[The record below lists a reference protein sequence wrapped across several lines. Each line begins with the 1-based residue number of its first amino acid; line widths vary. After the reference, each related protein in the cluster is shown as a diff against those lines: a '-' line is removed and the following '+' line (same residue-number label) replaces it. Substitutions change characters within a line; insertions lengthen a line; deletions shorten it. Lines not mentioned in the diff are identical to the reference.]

1 MKNISVERVKV
12 YIDLPIVALLYI
24 DLQCKINE
32 HAVVK
37 MKLSIESQKSSAEI
51 LEKMI
56 GQSLRIDE
64 VIDEENGW
72 YRRLFCGS
80 IKSASITHV
89 GDLFTIMIS
98 GISNSDL
105 LDREKKSRSFQ
116 NLYQTYNS
124 VVQKVMS
131 DTKDASFQWK
141 LSNEQNINRLIVQ
154 YEESD
159 WEFVKR
165 IASHMHTFVIADEK
179 NDLPSMY
186 VGVQKKSQRDWKD
199 ETLYVYEKGIEKQ
212 YQSILDGNNSHND
225 FLYYSFRSEE
235 NYDLCDWF
243 TIEGE
248 SLIIS
253 SKKAIFERGELLFS
267 YKVQKE
273 ASFWQSEKYNY
284 AIKGVAL
291 DGRIK
296 KTKEE
301 NIYVQLDID
310 EEENSDYAFLWEPVY
325 GNIAYCMP
333 ECGEQVKV
341 YFPSEDEREANVIH
355 TVRKNSYCEG
365 FEQYQNRIFTTNQY
379 KQMRLYPN
387 ELSLESK
394 EKDSSKNLLELKDYK
409 GISLKSPKKI
419 ALNAEGNI
427 TFHSEKVFILAPQ
440 EVRGKGSVSSLQI
453 MRDFNIYSPNRIENC
468 GDDSYKSKPVATRV
482 YRENKNWI
490 NNYNALASIPAVN
503 LNDTDNDGKCMY
515 AMGAIPVVSDGKT
528 TISMSD
534 VLDGKKAEDTSFPFV
549 FSSMQNRTLNGGYPP
564 PKLEE

>member
-1 MKNISVERVKV
+1 
-12 YIDLPIVALLYI
+12 
-24 DLQCKINE
+24 
-32 HAVVK
+32 
-37 MKLSIESQKSSAEI
+37 
-51 LEKMI
+51 
-56 GQSLRIDE
+56 
-64 VIDEENGW
+64 
-72 YRRLFCGS
+72 
-80 IKSASITHV
+80 
-89 GDLFTIMIS
+89 MIS

-248 SLIIS
+248 SFIIS

-333 ECGEQVKV
+333 
-341 YFPSEDEREANVIH
+341 
-355 TVRKNSYCEG
+355 
-365 FEQYQNRIFTTNQY
+365 
-379 KQMRLYPN
+379 
-387 ELSLESK
+387 
-394 EKDSSKNLLELKDYK
+394 
-409 GISLKSPKKI
+409 
-419 ALNAEGNI
+419 
-427 TFHSEKVFILAPQ
+427 
-440 EVRGKGSVSSLQI
+440 
-453 MRDFNIYSPNRIENC
+453 
-468 GDDSYKSKPVATRV
+468 
-482 YRENKNWI
+482 
-490 NNYNALASIPAVN
+490 
-503 LNDTDNDGKCMY
+503 
-515 AMGAIPVVSDGKT
+515 
-528 TISMSD
+528 
-534 VLDGKKAEDTSFPFV
+534 
-549 FSSMQNRTLNGGYPP
+549 
-564 PKLEE
+564 